1 MALAIS
7 AAQDSVKIGAPVR
20 IQVALTN
27 KSDRDVTF
35 SRDGAGYDCR
45 LDVRDINGNLLA
57 DSKFGYLRNGHVAH
71 PDPTRFSPEDLK
83 GRLVVVTVKA
93 GQTLT
98 WEEDAAKLYEID
110 PPGEYTIQG
119 QEPEPGNMSV
129 SLKSNTITVT
139 SARAHSCFPNTIGM
153 EPEMLNEAGAD
164 GSFTRKSKTPKG
176 I

>member
-1 MALAIS
+1 MRIASVCLVLSAISCVHAVAGAANSNTAQSQPVMALAIS

-139 SARAHSCFPNTIGM
+139 V
-153 EPEMLNEAGAD
+153 
-164 GSFTRKSKTPKG
+164 TP
-176 I
+176 